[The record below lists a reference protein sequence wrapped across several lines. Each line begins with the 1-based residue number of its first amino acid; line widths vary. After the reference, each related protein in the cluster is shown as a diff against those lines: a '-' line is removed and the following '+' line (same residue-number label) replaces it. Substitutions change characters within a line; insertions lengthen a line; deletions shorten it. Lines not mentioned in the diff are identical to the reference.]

1 MDKDKERL
9 GHILDAINQINA
21 IKLSLSY
28 DEFVRNLATK
38 WALVKLVEI
47 IGEACI
53 KITIETKDKYHEIK
67 WKQIAGTRHIL
78 VHDYNV
84 IDFPLLWEILEKEIP
99 ILEEQ
104 VDNIYNSILN

>member
-1 MDKDKERL
+1 MDKDKERV
-9 GHILDAINQINA
+9 GHILDAIEQISS
-21 IKLSLSY
+21 IKVKLTY
-28 DEFVRNLATK
+28 DTFVSDIAAK

-53 KITIETKDKYHEIK
+53 KINPKTKEKYKDIK

-78 VHDYNV
+78 VHDYNI

-99 ILEEQ
+99 VLHEQ
-104 VDNIYNSILN
+104 MNNIYNSIN

>member
-1 MDKDKERL
+1 MDKDIERV
-9 GHILDAINQINA
+9 GHIIDAIEQISK
-21 IKLSLSY
+21 IKVKLNY
-28 DEFVRNLATK
+28 DAFVSDLAAK

-53 KITIETKDKYHEIK
+53 KINPETKEKYNDVK

-78 VHDYNV
+78 VHDYNI

-99 ILEEQ
+99 VLQEQ
-104 VDNIYNSILN
+104 MNNIYNSNN